1 MEALVIEPAG
11 LQALIDVLVR
21 RGYTVIGPTV
31 RDGVIV
37 NAEIHTIDELPR
49 GWGDD
54 QQAAHYRLRRR
65 GDDALFG
72 YAAPRNRRNRSSSR
86 PPRWCGVGDSL
97 QTAFPPSVEES
108 RGSPESAAPYAF
120 LGIRSCDLHALSVH
134 DRILAE
140 RSSVDDDYV
149 HRRRGAFLV
158 AVTCSDPAGTCFCAS
173 MGTGPRPE
181 SHFDLRLTEL
191 IDATR
196 HRFLLEASGERGEQV
211 LAELAGEP
219 ADAKTLSDAERVS
232 ARASERMGRTLE
244 TNGLREVLYASAD
257 SPLWDDVATRCLS
270 CTNCTLVCPTCFC
283 SSTADIT
290 DLTATTAER
299 RRVWASCFTSDFS
312 YLHGAVVRKSAASR
326 YRQWMTHKFATW
338 VDQFGVQGCVGCGR
352 CITWCPAGIDITEE
366 AAALQA
372 EPAAAAPEVRKP
384 R

>member
-11 LQALIDVLVR
+11 LQALIDVLLR

-31 RDGVIV
+31 RDSVIV

-72 YAAPRNRRNRSSSR
+72 YAAAAQSAKPVFFPATALVWRGRLAADGL
-86 PPRWCGVGDSL
+86 PVGVEDSGG
-97 QTAFPPSVEES
+97 P
-108 RGSPESAAPYAF
+108 PESAATYAF

-134 DRILAE
+134 DRILGE

-191 IDATR
+191 IDETR

-219 ADAKTLSDAERVS
+219 ADAKTLADAERVS
-232 ARASERMGRTLE
+232 TRASERMGRTLE

-312 YLHGAVVRKSAASR
+312 YLHGAVVRRSAASR